1 MERPLSTCLQKNTGV
16 KTHKLKR
23 YRWDIVGLAVVRWT
37 GFGET
42 TKDEGHKILYCGE
55 DSKHQYGVT
64 FLVRKE
70 VEGSIHQL
78 YFHRRM

>member
-1 MERPLSTCLQKNTGV
+1 MLSMA
-16 KTHKLKR
+16 
-23 YRWDIVGLAVVRWT
+23 AVIWT

-42 TKDEGHKILYCGE
+42 TTDEEGRKIWYCGKDSWYCGKDSWYCGE